1 LSRSPLDIDD
11 LIGHWTLLPDELDLV
26 VRRHEP
32 TRLAFATWLKF
43 YTHHGRFPRGRSE
56 LHDDA
61 TRVPEYSKADALQRM
76 IQWCH
81 AAGRDTYDPDAHAR
95 DDAAVR

>member
-1 LSRSPLDIDD
+1 VSRSPLDIDD
-11 LIGHWTLLPDELDLV
+11 LVGHWTLLPDELDLV

-61 TRVPEYSKADALQRM
+61 V
-76 IQWCH
+76 
-81 AAGRDTYDPDAHAR
+81 GFVAR
-95 DDAAVR
+95 QLKGLPRRRRGWRSGAVTS